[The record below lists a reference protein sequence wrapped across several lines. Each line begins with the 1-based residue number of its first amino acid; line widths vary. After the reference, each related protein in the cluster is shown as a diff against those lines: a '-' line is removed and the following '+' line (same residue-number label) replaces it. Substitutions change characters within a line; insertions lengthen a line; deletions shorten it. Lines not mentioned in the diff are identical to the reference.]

1 MPKQR
6 HDKIFG
12 FLHLNLSGYDSRG
25 PMSFKQTIEIL
36 SRGSAQAVS
45 TQNPKQSDAYK
56 LKKYLYV
63 KTPVEKALHR
73 ALDESDCQQII
84 FLCGSSGDGKSE
96 IFSHIPRKYSSTFD
110 FHLDATHSYDPGKNA
125 IQTLNDKFKDHKAS
139 TQSLIVGINI
149 GMLGNFAAEGDETH
163 ADIKTSIKYF
173 LAGDNIANETH
184 RFINFEDY
192 PKFELKG
199 DDIKAPFVG
208 PLLNR
213 ICAQVEKNPLYAQST
228 KDPRNKHLRR
238 NYRLLCIPEV
248 QQCICSLL
256 FYAHVKFDQFLT
268 ARTILDFVYQIVSG
282 KGSLFDNLFCGQ
294 GTELFDSLRM
304 LDPCHTRSKSL
315 DLFQVK
321 ASLNLFE
328 DDFGVFKEHIE
339 QKYEPRLTESR
350 SWVRLFYVLQHMDIS
365 NNYHHRFREDLTRD
379 LFGEFQRVWQLH
391 RDYDGDAQTKA
402 ELRQFYK
409 RTFLSAVTRFVNR
422 FAPEVRQERF
432 LLGTR
437 NDYAMSADSAIQP
450 DLIRLMG
457 QKPRTLRSFDVYLRI
472 GNDKH
477 IRPFPVSVSFLE
489 LVRKIND
496 GYRPNTHD
504 KTTVMTLEELVD
516 EVRCHVRQTK
526 RLHLQFQDRKWVLT
540 LDDMEDEILVER
552 Q

>member
-1 MPKQR
+1 
-6 HDKIFG
+6 
-12 FLHLNLSGYDSRG
+12 
-25 PMSFKQTIEIL
+25 MSFKKTIEIL

-45 TQNPKQSDAYK
+45 TQNPRKSDAYK

-73 ALDESDCQQII
+73 ALDESDSQRII

-110 FHLDATHSYDPGKNA
+110 FHLDATHSYDPGKDA

-149 GMLGNFAAEGDETH
+149 GMLGNFEAAGDEAH
-163 ADIKTSIKYF
+163 ADIKRSIKQF

-199 DDIKAPFVG
+199 VEIKAPFVG

-213 ICAQVEKNPLYAQST
+213 ICAQVEKNPLYIQSIQDT
-228 KDPRNKHLRR
+228 RNKHLRK

-248 QQCICSLL
+248 QQRICSLL
-256 FYAHVKFDQFLT
+256 FYAHLKFDQFLT

-328 DDFGVFKEHIE
+328 ADFDVFEKDIK
-339 QKYEPRLTESR
+339 QKYDLSITESR
-350 SWVRLFYVLQHMDIS
+350 SWVRLFYILQDMDLS

-379 LFGEFQRVWQLH
+379 LFDDFQKVWQLH
-391 RDYDGDAQTKA
+391 HDYNGDAHRKA

-409 RTFLSAVTRFVNR
+409 QTFLSAVTRFVNR

-437 NDYAMSADSAIQP
+437 NDYALSADSVIQP
-450 DLIRLMG
+450 DLTRLAD
-457 QKPRTLRSFDVYLRI
+457 QEPRTLRSFDVYLRI
-472 GNDKH
+472 GNDNR
-477 IRPFPVSVSFLE
+477 IGPFPVSVSFLE
-489 LVRKIND
+489 LALKINH

-504 KTTVMTLEELVD
+504 KTTVMTLEELVE
-516 EVRCHVRQTK
+516 EVRNHVRHTK
-526 RLHLQFQDRKWVLT
+526 RLHLQFQDREWELT
-540 LDDMEDEILVER
+540 LDELEDEIRVER
-552 Q
+552 R